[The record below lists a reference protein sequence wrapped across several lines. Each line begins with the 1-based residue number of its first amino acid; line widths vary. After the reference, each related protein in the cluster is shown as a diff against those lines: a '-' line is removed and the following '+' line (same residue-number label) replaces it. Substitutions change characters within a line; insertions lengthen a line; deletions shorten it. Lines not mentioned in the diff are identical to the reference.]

1 MANSCHRI
9 GTHSSHPLPCPF
21 SWDFRRKQA
30 LSVIEQDVKKMF
42 PCHFSFFVKYFPE
55 DIAEEVVQE
64 ATQHLFFLQ
73 AKQMI
78 LNRNIYCPP
87 EAAVLLASYAVQ
99 AKYGDFDPNIYK
111 PGTLIL
117 EEFLPARVMEQYQM
131 TSEMWEERIRTW
143 YADHIGMSRDEAEME
158 YLKIVQDLDMF
169 GVNYFPIR
177 NKKDTEL
184 WLGVTSLGLNIYE
197 KDNQLQPKINF
208 PWSEVRNVSCEDKKF
223 VIRPV
228 DKTAPNFVI
237 ITENPKVNKVILDL
251 CSGNHDL
258 YMRRRRPDTMEVQQM
273 KAQAKEEKLRRQMER
288 TKLLKEKQLREAAE
302 REKMSLEQRLSQY
315 QEEMRLA
322 NEALRRSEETADLLN
337 AKVRVTEEEAALLQ
351 QKAIE
356 AEEELNRLRIQAMK
370 SEEEK
375 LLYERRMREAELLAA
390 QMLEEAERR
399 VNEAEYLKVQLSQAK
414 MAERQAK
421 ERLVQYCQVPVL
433 ASQPTVPVLPLYS
446 QSRAPSVDVASDIQG
461 LRLNDRSPDLL
472 STYQIDNSEV
482 DTLAIQ
488 IEKERVEYLE
498 KSKHLHEQ
506 LKELRSEIDILKVED
521 KQSILDQLHQEH
533 KRGGEDKYSTLRK
546 TQSGS
551 THTRV
556 AFFEEL

>member
-1 MANSCHRI
+1 MRLISKKIKTFPVKVNTMDAQMEFNVENKATGQELFDLVCRTI
-9 GTHSSHPLPCPF
+9 GLREAWYFGLQFQDSKDNTVWL
-21 SWDFRRKQA
+21 K
-30 LSVIEQDVKKMF
+30 LEKKVIEQDVKKMF

-433 ASQPTVPVLPLYS
+433 ASQPTVPVL
-446 QSRAPSVDVASDIQG
+446 G
-461 LRLNDRSPDLL
+461 
-472 STYQIDNSEV
+472 
-482 DTLAIQ
+482 
-488 IEKERVEYLE
+488 
-498 KSKHLHEQ
+498 
-506 LKELRSEIDILKVED
+506 
-521 KQSILDQLHQEH
+521 
-533 KRGGEDKYSTLRK
+533 
-546 TQSGS
+546 
-551 THTRV
+551 
-556 AFFEEL
+556 